1 MKAIALLTAYM
12 LLTLSALGQG
22 VLQGSVLDENHEPL
36 VGANILLRETGT
48 GTIADKS
55 GNFRITNLKA
65 GSYNAEISF
74 IGYLTKIIPVDIQNT
89 QTSTME
95 ATLTAGGIQLADIL
109 VTGTQDQPVNTLSQ
123 VDIKLRPINTSQD
136 ILRMVPG
143 LFIAQHAGG
152 GKAEQIFLRGFD
164 ADHGTDINVE
174 VDGLPVNMVSHA
186 HGQGYADL
194 HFLIPELVS
203 YVDFDKG
210 PYFADRGDFNTA
222 GYVAFQTKNKL
233 DRNFFKMEGGS
244 FGAGRAVAGVNI
256 PTHTNRSSAYIAS
269 EFYRSDG
276 FFVNSQK
283 FTRVNVQ
290 SKFNTRIGNGTHLT
304 AGFTAFDSKWDASGQ
319 IPDRAVENGMITRY
333 GSLDPT
339 EGGNTGRSNMYVK
352 STHDLGNGSSLE
364 NQLYAV
370 KYNFS
375 LFSNFTF
382 FLKDSVNGD
391 QIHQQEGRWVYGYK
405 SRYTR
410 SSSLWGKNLKTD
422 IGAGMRYDVIDNIA
436 LSHTTKRVFLNDI
449 KRGDIREGNVN
460 AYVSETLSVTDKLSV
475 NAAVRFDYFYFSYH
489 NALNSVQPA
498 SVGKPIVSPKLNL
511 NYQITKRARLFVR
524 TGTGFHSNDARVVV
538 AQAGKE
544 TLPKA
549 YAMDVGA
556 ELKITPR
563 ILVHTAFWRL
573 DLDQEFVYVGDDG
586 IVEPSGK
593 TQREGVDLSV
603 RYQLT
608 SWLFAD
614 IDVNVTKP
622 RSKSIPEGKNY
633 IPLAPTTTTIGG
645 LSFRKGN
652 GFHGSFRYRYLGDR
666 PANNDNTI
674 VAKGY
679 LIADAIVNYSRPGFE
694 IGISIENMFNATWK
708 EAQFDTES
716 RLRNETASVSEIH
729 FTPGTPF
736 SLKIRFTKYF

>member
-1 MKAIALLTAYM
+1 MKSISLLTVCI
-12 LLTLSALGQG
+12 LLTVSVLGQG
-22 VLQGSVLDENHEPL
+22 ILQGSVFDENREPL
-36 VGANILLRETGT
+36 IGANILLRETGA
-48 GTIADKS
+48 GTIVDKS
-55 GNFRITNLKA
+55 GSFRITNLKS
-65 GSYNAEISF
+65 GSYQVEISF
-74 IGYLTKIIPVDIQNT
+74 IGYLTKSVSVEIQNT
-89 QTSTME
+89 QTTTIE
-95 ATLTAGGIQLADIL
+95 AALTAGGIQLADIL
-109 VTGTQDQPVNTLSQ
+109 VTATQDQPVNTLSQ

-136 ILRMVPG
+136 VLRMVPG

-174 VDGLPVNMVSHA
+174 VDGLPVNMASHA

-210 PYFADRGDFNTA
+210 PYFADKGDLNTA

-233 DRNFFKMEGGS
+233 DRNFFKLEGGS
-244 FGAGRAVAGVNI
+244 FGSGRVVAGVNI
-256 PTHTNRSSAYIAS
+256 PMHTNRSSAYVAS

-276 FFVNSQK
+276 FFVNTQK
-283 FTRVNVQ
+283 FTRFNLQ
-290 SKFNTRIGNGTHLT
+290 SKFNTQFGSHTHLT

-319 IPDRAVENGMITRY
+319 IPNRAVESGMITHY
-333 GSLDPT
+333 GSIDPT
-339 EGGNTGRSNMYVK
+339 EGGNTGRFNMYVK
-352 STHDLGNGSSLE
+352 SVHELGNGSSLE

-410 SSSLWGKNLKTD
+410 SSSLLGKSLKTD
-422 IGAGMRYDVIDNIA
+422 IGAGVRYDVIDNIA
-436 LSHTTKRVFLNDI
+436 LSHTVKRAFLNDI

-475 NAAVRFDYFYFSYH
+475 NAAVRFDYFHFSY
-489 NALNSVQPA
+489 NNRFDSIRRGVVNKA
-498 SVGKPIVSPKLNL
+498 IVSPKLNL
-511 NYQITKRARLFVR
+511 NYQFAKNVRFFVR

-538 AQAGKE
+538 AQSGRE
-544 TLPKA
+544 TLPRA
-549 YAMDVGA
+549 YAVDVGA
-556 ELKITPR
+556 ELKITQR
-563 ILVHTAFWRL
+563 LLVHAALWRL

-593 TQREGVDLSV
+593 TQREGADLSV
-603 RYQLT
+603 RYQLN

-614 IDVNVTKP
+614 FDVNATKP
-622 RSKSIPEGKNY
+622 RLKNIPEGKNY
-633 IPLAPTTTTIGG
+633 IPLAPTTTSIGG
-645 LSFRKGN
+645 LSFRNVN
-652 GFHGSFRYRYLGDR
+652 GLNGSFRYRYLGDR
-666 PANNDNTI
+666 PANEDNTI
-674 VAKGY
+674 IAKGY
-679 LIADAIVNYSRPGFE
+679 LIADAIVNYSRPGFD
-694 IGISIENMFNATWK
+694 IGMSVENMFNTTWK

-716 RLRNETASVSEIH
+716 RLKNETASISEIH

-736 SLKIRFTKYF
+736 SLKLRVTKYF